1 MIRLF
6 FKTIIRTLSRNK
18 GFSAI
23 NIAGLAI
30 GMAAALLILLWVQNE
45 ISFDRFYS
53 KTDRVS
59 LLYSGDMDNGK
70 LDVWPNVTA
79 LMAPELKKN
88 YPEVEDAV
96 RFRSVYFLLTVNDK
110 HLNLEGGF
118 ADSTFFSVLD
128 FPLLQGT
135 IANSLNGEHS
145 IAITQSLA
153 KKLFGNEDAM
163 GKTVRVDSADN
174 FTVTAVL
181 KDLPANTNF
190 SYQYL
195 LPWSYLTKLGWEKG
209 QTWAYA
215 NTSTYVLLKNGV
227 SATAFDQK
235 IKNIVKNHVREGDG
249 SNREIISQPLSQVH
263 LYSKAENGKFIGG
276 RIDTVRMFV
285 TIAVF
290 ILLIACINF
299 MNLST
304 ARSER
309 RAKEAGIRKVVG
321 ARRYALVLRFMGE
334 STVFALIA
342 FIIALVMVQACI
354 GPFSD
359 LVGVPLLIH
368 FNNPLWWIFALA
380 FVLLTGL
387 VAGSYPAFFLS
398 SFKPAQV
405 LKGTFRNAG
414 GGFNPRKIL
423 VVLQFTFAT
432 VLIIST
438 VVVQQQLQFARNRD
452 TGYNK
457 GNLVYTFSQG
467 DVLKNYRLI
476 KNDLLNSGAA
486 IGVTKL
492 YSPITRSWGNTRG
505 LSWPGSTADDKKI
518 NFIQFEA
525 DADFVKTTGT
535 TLLKGRDINLDANP
549 SDSSAMLLNESAV
562 KAMRLQNPLG
572 ALVKNERGVT
582 CRVIGILK
590 DFIIQSPYDAV
601 KPMVI
606 QGLSTTYPVVH
617 FRLNPANSTAVDL
630 AKAEKIFKQYNPQ
643 YPFDYVFADEA
654 FAQKFRNE
662 KQDGTLAA
670 LFAGLA
676 IFISCLGLF
685 GLATYMAESRT
696 KEIGIRK
703 VLGASISG
711 ITRMLS
717 IDFIKLVLLAVFIAS
732 PIAWLLMNGWLQGF
746 TYHTIMEWWVFAG
759 TGLGA
764 VLITLFT
771 VSFQSI
777 KAALTNPVKSL
788 KAE

>member
-45 ISFDRFYS
+45 ISFDFFYR
-53 KTDRVS
+53 KPDRVS